1 MSDARIVDANNVPV
15 QGGAAS
21 VSASLSAANTYTTA
35 LVVRGEANIWISG
48 TWAGTITLQ
57 ATYDDGS
64 TWIDVATYTAN
75 AIDVLYEPEVGI
87 AYRIGFKSGAYT
99 SGTAVVRISQ

>member
-1 MSDARIVDANNVPV
+1 METQQYETRYRDQVA
-15 QGGAAS
+15 
-21 VSASLSAANTYTTA
+21 SASLTAANTYTA
-35 LVVRGEANIWISG
+35 PLRVLGEANIWISG

-57 ATYDDGS
+57 ATYDDGA
-64 TWIDVATYTAN
+64 TWIDVQAYTAN

-87 AYRIGFKSGAYT
+87 AYRLGFKAVAYT

>member
-35 LVVRGEANIWISG
+35 MAFRGEVNVWISG

-57 ATYDDGS
+57 ATYDDGA
-64 TWIDVATYTAN
+64 TWIDVQAYTAN
-75 AIDVLYEPEVGI
+75 AVDVLYEPEVGI
-87 AYRIGFKSGAYT
+87 AYRLGFKPGAYT

>member
-1 MSDARIVDANNVPV
+1 METQQYETRYRGQKA
-15 QGGAAS
+15 
-21 VSASLSAANTYTTA
+21 SASLTAANTFTTP
-35 LVVRGEANIWISG
+35 VRVLGEANIWISG

-57 ATYDDGS
+57 ATYDDGA
-64 TWIDVATYTAN
+64 TWIDVQNYTAN

-87 AYRIGFKSGAYT
+87 TYRLGFKAGAYT

>member
-35 LVVRGEANIWISG
+35 LAVRGEANVWIAG

-57 ATYDDGS
+57 ATYDEGA
-64 TWIDVATYTAN
+64 TWIDVQNYTGN
-75 AIDVLYEPEVGI
+75 VVDVLYEPEVGI
-87 AYRIGFKSGAYT
+87 EYRIGFKTGEYT

>member
-1 MSDARIVDANNVPV
+1 MEIHQPETRYRDQVA
-15 QGGAAS
+15 
-21 VSASLSAANTYTTA
+21 SASLTAQNTYTA
-35 LVVRGEANIWISG
+35 PLRVLGEANIWISG

-57 ATYDDGS
+57 ATYDDGA
-64 TWIDVATYTAN
+64 TWIDVQAYTAN

-87 AYRIGFKSGAYT
+87 AYRLGFKAGAYT

>member
-35 LVVRGEANIWISG
+35 MAFRGEANIWISG

-57 ATYDDGS
+57 ATYDNGA
-64 TWIDVATYTAN
+64 TWLDVQTYTAN
-75 AIDVLYEPEVGI
+75 GIDILYEPEVGI
-87 AYRIGFKSGAYT
+87 SCRIGFKTGQYT

>member
-1 MSDARIVDANNVPV
+1 MEIHQPETRYRDQVA
-15 QGGAAS
+15 
-21 VSASLSAANTYTTA
+21 SASLTAADTYTAPLRVLGT
-35 LVVRGEANIWISG
+35 ANIWISG

-57 ATYDDGS
+57 ATYDDGA
-64 TWIDVATYTAN
+64 TWIDVQAYTAN

-87 AYRIGFKSGAYT
+87 EYRIGFKAGAYT